1 MMNLKNLPG
10 QAPDENV
17 VKVLRRHWLTLLPL
31 GFYLLFILLLPIAA
45 FIIIEIIKPDLYANQ
60 VLTTLLVL
68 GGSIFLLFAWLFLYQ
83 NYIDYYLDIWIV
95 TDRRILN
102 IEQHGLFGRTVSE
115 LRLYRVQ
122 DVTADIRG
130 FWKTMFDYGEVY
142 IQTAGDE
149 QRFVFEDVL
158 HPNNVAKLILDM
170 SEMQRKQHLEEA
182 VEGFGMPDKK
192 SSES

>member
-31 GFYLLFILLLPIAA
+31 GFSLLFILLLPIAIA
-45 FIIIEIIKPDLYANQ
+45 IVIEIIKPDLYSNQ
-60 VLTTLLVL
+60 ALTTLLVL

-122 DVTADIRG
+122 DVTSEVRG

-142 IQTAGDE
+142 IQTAGEE
-149 QRFVFEDVL
+149 QRFIFEDIP
-158 HPNNVAKLILDM
+158 HPNDAAKLILEM
-170 SEMQRKQHLEEA
+170 SEVQRKKHLEEA
-182 VEGFGMPDKK
+182 VEEFGMPDKK
-192 SSES
+192 S